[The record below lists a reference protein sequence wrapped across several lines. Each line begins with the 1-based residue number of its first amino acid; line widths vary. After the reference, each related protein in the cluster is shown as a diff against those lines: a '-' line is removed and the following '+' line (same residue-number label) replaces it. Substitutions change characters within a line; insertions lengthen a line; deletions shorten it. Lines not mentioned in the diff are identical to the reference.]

1 MDDVLRLGGNTD
13 ELRMRV
19 VAEFEK
25 RRSVDDI
32 AAFLPT
38 VYRGGNGFTVSGY
51 KYAVW
56 FSDDGIRV
64 AKGEQARYE
73 RGAQLIP
80 WADAAARIG

>member
-25 RRSVDDI
+25 RRSIDEI
-32 AAFLPT
+32 AAFPPT
-38 VYRGGNGFTVSGY
+38 VYRGGNGFTVNGD

-56 FSDDGIRV
+56 YTDDGIRI
-64 AKGEQARYE
+64 AQGEQARYE
-73 RGAQLIP
+73 S
-80 WADAAARIG
+80 AARSSYRGRKPLHA